1 MKQTETKKWDL
12 SRIYAVGQGVLV
24 GLMAGVVVSCFRLL
38 ISRGLLFVQWFF
50 GQSHQHPSLL
60 VVWLVLSVILALITG
75 RWLKQVPDI
84 KGSGIPQVEGQLMG
98 ELDYHWW
105 PVLWRKFVGGV
116 LAIGSGLFLGRE
128 GPSIQLGATVGQ
140 GFAATQKI
148 TGNDRRVLIASG
160 ASAGL
165 SAAFNA
171 PIASSLFIL
180 EEVYHNFSTMVWIT
194 ALASAIAADL
204 VSTVFFGLTPVLHIT
219 YVHALPLPQYGWLLL
234 LGLILGL
241 LGRVYQLVVLRVG
254 DWYHRLKWLPDAYNS
269 LIAFILL
276 IPIGLWM
283 PQILGGGNSLI
294 VSIGG
299 RAPAVL
305 VLLIVLILRF
315 VYSMMAYG
323 TGLPGGIFLP
333 ILTLGAVIGALFG
346 QILVAAH
353 LLAAAEVPIF
363 VIAAMAGYFA
373 GISKAPFTA
382 ILLITEMVGTLQHL
396 MPLALVS
403 LIAYLTV
410 DVLGGAPVY
419 AAMLDKQLRQSRT
432 GQVAPVT
439 QLEFPVFEGAL
450 IEGKQVREVNWP
462 IGTLLT
468 EIKRG
473 ERVLVP
479 NGDTIIRL
487 GDTLLLNVPNDQL
500 SKIRQKM
507 NELDGAD

>member
-194 ALASAIAADL
+194 ALASAIAA
-204 VSTVFFGLTPVLHIT
+204 T
-219 YVHALPLPQYGWLLL
+219 
-234 LGLILGL
+234 
-241 LGRVYQLVVLRVG
+241 
-254 DWYHRLKWLPDAYNS
+254 
-269 LIAFILL
+269 
-276 IPIGLWM
+276 
-283 PQILGGGNSLI
+283 
-294 VSIGG
+294 
-299 RAPAVL
+299 
-305 VLLIVLILRF
+305 
-315 VYSMMAYG
+315 
-323 TGLPGGIFLP
+323 
-333 ILTLGAVIGALFG
+333 
-346 QILVAAH
+346 
-353 LLAAAEVPIF
+353 
-363 VIAAMAGYFA
+363 
-373 GISKAPFTA
+373 
-382 ILLITEMVGTLQHL
+382 
-396 MPLALVS
+396 
-403 LIAYLTV
+403 
-410 DVLGGAPVY
+410 
-419 AAMLDKQLRQSRT
+419 
-432 GQVAPVT
+432 
-439 QLEFPVFEGAL
+439 
-450 IEGKQVREVNWP
+450 
-462 IGTLLT
+462 
-468 EIKRG
+468 
-473 ERVLVP
+473 
-479 NGDTIIRL
+479 
-487 GDTLLLNVPNDQL
+487 
-500 SKIRQKM
+500 
-507 NELDGAD
+507 